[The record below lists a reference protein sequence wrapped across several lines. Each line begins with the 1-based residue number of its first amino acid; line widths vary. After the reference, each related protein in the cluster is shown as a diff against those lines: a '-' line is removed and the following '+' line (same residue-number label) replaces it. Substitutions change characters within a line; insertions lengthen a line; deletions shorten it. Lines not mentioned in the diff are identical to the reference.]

1 MKKLNLFNHT
11 LPVTPLGNR
20 GKITIMKKFPYLLLI
35 AAVFACKNKPSA
47 DTTAT
52 FAVSETVIGKIDTS
66 AITEYTI
73 SNPSGMKVSILN
85 YGGTVTKIITK
96 DKAGNDGDVVLG
108 YDSLAGNLQK
118 GNPYFGVLVGRYANR
133 IAKGKF
139 TLDGKTYQLATNN
152 GPNALHGGLKGF
164 DKVIWTVEKLAGDSS
179 LQLTYKSKDGEEGY
193 PGNVTATVVYSLSSA
208 NELKIDYKATTDKS
222 TPVNLTNHCYFN
234 LSAGTDSTISG
245 HELFI
250 QADKYTPVDT
260 TLIPTGKIE
269 TVKGTPFDFT
279 TPKLIGKDLGS
290 VKGGYDHNWVL
301 NRTST
306 GLEKIS
312 TVYHAASGRFM
323 EVFTTEP
330 GIQFY
335 SGNFLD
341 GTLTN
346 TKGGKKYIQHA
357 ALCLET
363 QHFPD
368 SPNEPSFPNT
378 ILKPGETYTHTT
390 VYKFSVK

>member
-1 MKKLNLFNHT
+1 
-11 LPVTPLGNR
+11 
-20 GKITIMKKFPYLLLI
+20 MKKFSYLVLI
-35 AAVFACKNKPSA
+35 VVVFACKSKP
-47 DTTAT
+47 TTTVTST
-52 FAVSETVIGKIDTS
+52 F
-66 AITEYTI
+66 AITETSIGKFDTSDVREYTL

-96 DKAGNDGDVVLG
+96 DKAGNDGDVILG
-108 YDSLAGNLQK
+108 YDSLSGCLQK

-164 DKVIWTVEKLAGDSS
+164 DKVIWTVEKLPGDSS

-193 PGNVTATVVYSLSSA
+193 TGNVTAIVVYSLSSN
-208 NELKIDYKATTDKS
+208 NEFKIDYKATTDKA
-222 TPVNLTNHCYFN
+222 TPINLTNHCYFN
-234 LSAGTDSTISG
+234 LSAGADSTISG

-269 TVKGTPFDFT
+269 MVKGTPFDFT
-279 TPKLIGKDLGS
+279 LPKLIGKDLDS

-306 GLEKIS
+306 GLEKIA

>member
-1 MKKLNLFNHT
+1 
-11 LPVTPLGNR
+11 
-20 GKITIMKKFPYLLLI
+20 MKKFSYLALI
-35 AAVFACKNKPSA
+35 VVVFACKSKPS
-47 DTTAT
+47 TTVTST
-52 FAVSETVIGKIDTS
+52 F
-66 AITEYTI
+66 AITETSIGKVDTSDVREYTL

-96 DKAGNDGDVVLG
+96 DKAGNDGDVILG

-139 TLDGKTYQLATNN
+139 TLDGKEYKLATNN

-164 DKVIWTVEKLAGDSS
+164 DKVIWSVEKLPGDSS
-179 LQLTYKSKDGEEGY
+179 LQLTYHSKDGEEGY
-193 PGNVTATVVYSLSSA
+193 PGNVTAIVVYSLTAA
-208 NELKIDYKATTDKS
+208 NELKIDYKATTDKA
-222 TPVNLTNHCYFN
+222 TPVNLTSHCYFN
-234 LSAGTDSTISG
+234 LSAGADTTILG
-245 HELFI
+245 HELMLKASWF
-250 QADKYTPVDT
+250 TPVDT
-260 TLIPTGKIE
+260 TLIPTGRLANVME
-269 TVKGTPFDFT
+269 AVAMNFT
-279 TPKLIGKDLGS
+279 EPKLIGKDLNE
-290 VKGGYDHNWVL
+290 VKGGYDHNWILDKKGKVV
-301 NRTST
+301 
-306 GLEKIS
+306 GLDLAA
-312 TVYHAASGRFM
+312 TLYHPASGRLM